1 MKLASTRA
9 IVRALNESQVRF
21 IVAGGLAVNAHGFLR
36 FTKDIDLILQLDAHN
51 LRSAFGALSAL
62 GYRPMVPVTAEQFGD
77 RELRSI
83 LIREKGMRVLQF
95 WSDEHR
101 ETPVDVFVDEPF
113 SFDEEYARAFVKELA
128 DAGPVHFVAL
138 PTLIEMKEAAG
149 REQDRIDVEHLRLLL
164 EDHEQT
170 S

>member
-9 IVRALNESQVRF
+9 IVRALNESRVRF

-36 FTKDIDLILQLDAHN
+36 FTKDIDLILQLDALN

-138 PTLIEMKEAAG
+138 ATLIEMKEAAG

-164 EDHEQT
+164 EG